1 MSDKTP
7 RKQKLYAYVDETGQ
21 DTEGHFFLVSVL
33 VVGKTRDRLADK
45 LREIEK
51 VSRKRNAK
59 WHKARPEYRMAY
71 LEAVAGLRELKGRL
85 FFEAFS
91 DPRKYVELSSF
102 TAAKAILRRAGED
115 YKVSVFVDGFSA
127 RERELFSRG
136 LRELRIKT
144 RKIRS
149 VKKEEN
155 DEFIRLVDAVCGA
168 VRDALEGQA
177 WAGDMVEK
185 LKGKKILME
194 L

>member
-1 MSDKTP
+1 MTVKIK
-7 RKQKLYAYVDETGQ
+7 RKQKLYAYIDETGQ

-33 VVGKTRDRLADK
+33 VVGKTRDHLGEK
-45 LREIEK
+45 LREIEH
-51 VSRKRNAK
+51 VSRKRNVK

-71 LEAVAGLRELKGRL
+71 LESVAGLKELKGKL

-102 TAAKAILRRAGED
+102 TAAKAILRRAKED
-115 YKVSVFVDGFSA
+115 YKVSVFVDGFNA
-127 RERELFSRG
+127 RERDLFSRG
-136 LRELRIKT
+136 LRELRVQT

-149 VKKEEN
+149 VKKDEN

-177 WAGDMVEK
+177 WAGEILEK
-185 LKGKKILME
+185 LKARKILTE